1 MALVVRSTAAATV
14 APNASLLVMTL
25 PPVVWLNCSLKYSF
39 RGGIWQMKLVDAA
52 RRGATK
58 MTLDEMLAASSPA
71 NPRSA
76 GVQVTGD
83 RAAGS
88 KFAQRRLVGLAHRH
102 GARAAGVEAASGRRS
117 QRA

>member
-25 PPVVWLNCSLKYSF
+25 PPVVWPKCSLKYSF

-58 MTLDEMLAASSPA
+58 MTLDEMLAASSPV
-71 NPRSA
+71 NPAGRSA
-76 GVQVTGD
+76 GVQMTGD
-83 RAAGS
+83 GAARPE
-88 KFAQRRLVGLAHRH
+88 FAKRRLVGL
-102 GARAAGVEAASGRRS
+102 
-117 QRA
+117 